1 MTLQKFDD
9 FLINTARLPHVPDSF
24 SLCQSKDSA
33 EYEQRGGKR
42 EEHT

>member
-9 FLINTARLPHVPDSF
+9 FFFFFARWPYVPDSF

-42 EEHT
+42 EEHA

>member
-1 MTLQKFDD
+1 MTLQKLDD
-9 FLINTARLPHVPDSF
+9 FLMNTARRPHVPDSF

-42 EEHT
+42 EEHA